1 MILFDWFTSILQYFG
16 FINKKYNLL
25 ILGLHNAGKST
36 LLSQLSQLK
45 DGRLVQHTPTNYTY
59 PCYEEFTI
67 GNVTFKGYEVGA
79 YIVNSCDPRIRTA
92 LSFFKRDIPAAEG
105 MVFVVDASNYQS
117 LPQARQELNSILTDE
132 NVSDVPI
139 LVLGNK
145 ADNRGCYG
153 KEQLT
158 KELGIDQYLS
168 SNVNT
173 EDVFSIRPCTLV
185 MSSLL
190 HQTGYGDG
198 LKWMATQINKKKIEK
213 VTIPPQ

>member
-79 YIVNSCDPRIRTA
+79 HIVNSCDPRIRTA
-92 LSFFKRDIPAAEG
+92 LSLFRRDIPAAEG
-105 MVFVVDASNYQS
+105 IVFVVDASNSQS
-117 LPQARQELNSILTDE
+117 LPQARQELNNILTDE

-145 ADNRGCYG
+145 TDNRGCYG

-158 KELGIDQYLS
+158 KELGIDKYLS
-168 SNVNT
+168 NNENT
-173 EDVFSIRPCTLV
+173 EDEFSIRPCTLV

-198 LKWMATQINKKKIEK
+198 LKWMATQINKKN
-213 VTIPPQ
+213 

>member
-59 PCYEEFTI
+59 PF
-67 GNVTFKGYEVGA
+67 
-79 YIVNSCDPRIRTA
+79 NSCDPRIRTA
-92 LSFFKRDIPAAEG
+92 LSLFRRDIPAAEG
-105 MVFVVDASNYQS
+105 IVFVVDASNSQS
-117 LPQARQELNSILTDE
+117 LPQARQELNNILTDE

-145 ADNRGCYG
+145 TDNRGCYG

-158 KELGIDQYLS
+158 KELGIDKYLS
-168 SNVNT
+168 NNENT
-173 EDVFSIRPCTLV
+173 EDEFSIRPCTLV

-198 LKWMATQINKKKIEK
+198 LKWMATQINKKN
-213 VTIPPQ
+213 